1 MKGSESPW
9 KALSLV
15 SIIGV
20 NLAVSTLVGVW
31 IGKKLDMYFD
41 TVPWLMVG
49 GLLLG
54 LGIGFM
60 SIFPIIK
67 RFLGDQA
74 DD

>member
-49 GLLLG
+49 GLLIG

>member
-1 MKGSESPW
+1 MKGTNSPW

-20 NLAVSTLVGVW
+20 NLAVGTLVGVW
-31 IGKKLDMYFD
+31 IGKHMDTYFG
-41 TVPWLMVG
+41 TAPWCMVG
-49 GLLLG
+49 GLF
-54 LGIGFM
+54 LGIGVGFM

>member
-1 MKGSESPW
+1 MKGSDSPW

-20 NLAVSTLVGVW
+20 NLAVGTLVGIW
-31 IGKKLDMYFD
+31 LGKRLDMYFD
-41 TVPWLMVG
+41 TAPWLMVG

-54 LGIGFM
+54 IGAGFM

-67 RFLGDQA
+67 RFLGD
-74 DD
+74 

>member
-60 SIFPIIK
+60 SILPIIK

>member
-1 MKGSESPW
+1 VKGSDSPW

-20 NLAVSTLVGVW
+20 NLAVGTLVGIW
-31 IGKKLDMYFD
+31 IGKRMDMYFD

-54 LGIGFM
+54 LGAGFM

-67 RFLGDQA
+67 RFLGD
-74 DD
+74 

>member
-31 IGKKLDMYFD
+31 IGKKLDIYFD

-60 SIFPIIK
+60 SILPIIK